1 MKFSSLAFV
10 FACALSA
17 SFVAGCD
24 EEAACDPGFEREAG
38 ACVDVRLRFLG
49 DWTVSDTCNA
59 SGTDM
64 YNVQI
69 ALDPAVPDG
78 LLISGFWNA
87 FLAPVSATLSGDA
100 ITIDRQEPDADSYF
114 VQGSAVEATP
124 GTLGAN
130 YRITGEDDPTAILTD
145 ICQSTWTKQEGI

>member
-1 MKFSSLAFV
+1 MPWNGL
-10 FACALSA
+10 CR
-17 SFVAGCD
+17 
-24 EEAACDPGFEREAG
+24 PFEREAG
-38 ACVDVRLRFLG
+38 ACVVVRLRFVG

-100 ITIDRQEPDADSYF
+100 ITIDWVPGTATVLTVKGE
-114 VQGSAVEATP
+114 VQGEPFKEPEFFNALLGIWLGPHPADEQLKHALL
-124 GTLGAN
+124 GTAA
-130 YRITGEDDPTAILTD
+130 P
-145 ICQSTWTKQEGI
+145 